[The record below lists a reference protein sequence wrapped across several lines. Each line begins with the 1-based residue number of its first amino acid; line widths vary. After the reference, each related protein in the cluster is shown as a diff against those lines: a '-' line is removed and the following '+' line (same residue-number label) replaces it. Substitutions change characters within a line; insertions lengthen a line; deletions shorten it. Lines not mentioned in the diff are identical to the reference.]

1 VSQNCW
7 RVSCPQH
14 AHASAKIQLSAIC
27 DKDWQSRLKVTTACR
42 RLLPRIVGVGDGL
55 DVAGPLGGAGGAPAD
70 FLAAVCWCGRL
81 WGGLRPGGANPGR
94 LAGRGLSLVCS
105 AWRQGHF
112 QTQAGDLFEAGV
124 GVHE

>member
-1 VSQNCW
+1 MSQNCW

-27 DKDWQSRLKVTTACR
+27 DKDWQSRLC
-42 RLLPRIVGVGDGL
+42 
-55 DVAGPLGGAGGAPAD
+55 
-70 FLAAVCWCGRL
+70 
-81 WGGLRPGGANPGR
+81 ANPGR